1 MRRRFLLSTAAADLS
16 ALLLALVAASYV
28 TFRVAPWQVQLS
40 GGRSIMPL
48 AGFFVVGS
56 LVGSLISARM
66 WAGAAPRP
74 SYGRGMAIVIFGVAF
89 TALAVIGSA
98 SYLSRTFFAVTAVT
112 WLIGGIAQRAIR
124 RRRPWTES
132 MIVITNEKGLID
144 DLRDAEHTEVLALM
158 DPAASG
164 ELEAPAPGATVVV
177 DLRAVLSDRMAQ
189 FVSSAALAGIP
200 VRALSSVYE
209 EHTGRM
215 PLVHLAEGWELST
228 PVTKTAPIIG
238 GKFIFDVL
246 AVIVSAPLS
255 IPLGLLI
262 ALAIRLDS
270 PGPVIFRQVRTGRH
284 GVPFTLYK
292 FRTMVVD
299 AEAAGPKFASKE
311 DPRLT
316 RVGRL
321 LRRVRVDELPQL
333 FNVLKG
339 DLSLVGPRPEQ
350 VPFTEHFRREI
361 PFYEQRHL
369 VRPGV
374 TGWAQVNYGYADD
387 QAEAVDKLTY
397 DLYYVKHMS
406 PWLDLHILGRSIWT
420 VLSGFGAR

>member
-1 MRRRFLLSTAAADLS
+1 MRRRFLLSTGAADLA
-16 ALLLALVAASYV
+16 ALAVAVIAGSFL

-40 GGRSIMPL
+40 GGRSIAPL
-48 AGFFVVGS
+48 AGYF
-56 LVGSLISARM
+56 LVGALLGSFASARM

-74 SYGRGMAIVIFGVAF
+74 TYGRGVAIVIFGVAF
-89 TALAVIGSA
+89 TALAVIGTA
-98 SYLSRTFFAVTAVT
+98 SYLSRTFFATTAVV
-112 WLIGGIAQRAIR
+112 WLVGAMAQRAIR

-132 MIVITNEKGLID
+132 MLVITNEKGLVD
-144 DLRDAEHTEVLALM
+144 DLRDAEHTEVQQIL
-158 DPAASG
+158 DPSSAG
-164 ELEAPAPGATVVV
+164 ELEPPPPGVTVVV

-189 FVSSAALAGIP
+189 FVSSAALAGMP
-200 VRALSSVYE
+200 VRALSTVYE

-215 PLVHLAEGWELST
+215 PIVHLAEGWELST
-228 PVTKTAPIIG
+228 PVTKTAPYIG
-238 GKFIFDVL
+238 GKFFIDWLVVMLAIPL
-246 AVIVSAPLS
+246 AV
-255 IPLGLLI
+255 PLGLVI
-262 ALAIRLDS
+262 ALSIRLDS

-284 GVPFTLYK
+284 GSPFTLYK
-292 FRTMVVD
+292 FRTMVLD
-299 AEAAGPKFASKE
+299 AEADGPQFASRA

-316 RVGRL
+316 RVGGF
-321 LRRVRVDELPQL
+321 LRRFRVDELPQL

-339 DLSLVGPRPEQ
+339 ELALVGPRPEQ
-350 VPFTEHFRREI
+350 VPFTERYAREI

-406 PWLDLHILGRSIWT
+406 PWLDLHVLGRSVWT